1 MFLGFQGN
9 SRGNHVFYRQIS
21 GGSCRFPFVQF
32 WKYESNLPQNAIAY
46 PEMPSRALQK
56 IDLRYLRQS
65 GRETMVCTTFFFMG
79 ESRMIQRAPVEI
91 LPRWHCGD
99 DDDDEEGQGMKM
111 TMAAG
116 RLLF

>member
-1 MFLGFQGN
+1 
-9 SRGNHVFYRQIS
+9 
-21 GGSCRFPFVQF
+21 
-32 WKYESNLPQNAIAY
+32 
-46 PEMPSRALQK
+46 
-56 IDLRYLRQS
+56 
-65 GRETMVCTTFFFMG
+65 MVCTTFFFMG